1 MAADHAQT
9 PRWAHFSEISRSVFA
24 ESNMEM
30 SFAGRLLHWMLVFV
44 QWRYLCRDLLQL
56 IPVLPGRL
64 RIRWQARKEQ
74 GLEAEGA
81 MGGGPFLFFTII
93 VEQWP

>member
-30 SFAGRLLHWMLVFV
+30 SFAGRLLHW
-44 QWRYLCRDLLQL
+44 
-56 IPVLPGRL
+56 GRTPQ
-64 RIRWQARKEQ
+64 I
-74 GLEAEGA
+74 GTVTS
-81 MGGGPFLFFTII
+81 GGSEKK
-93 VEQWP
+93 VM